1 MSMPKLFRRPGAL
14 RVMAPLAFG
23 SLLLLA
29 GCSRSAPPPPATSS
43 PTGASPTPSPS
54 VSPVSAYQQYC
65 DKNLVLETYPQF
77 TPSNPGLT
85 AQQRSEEL
93 KRYAT
98 GVLGAAE
105 AVLAAAP
112 EQIKADLQTYVN
124 SVRTTS
130 QTGKAAG
137 GGAVAQAYGR
147 VHAFD
152 LANCGRSRVE
162 ITATEYSLQG
172 IPQTL
177 KPGPANFALIN
188 RGKEPHELLLFRI
201 NDDLKDPAAN
211 LLKLPEAEILKR
223 AVLINRASAR
233 PGVDNYLVADLKPG
247 RYAIGCFIPVGG
259 KSGPSHVTRGE
270 IGEFTVS

>member
-1 MSMPKLFRRPGAL
+1 MPKLFPRPGAV
-14 RVMAPLAFG
+14 RIMAPLVIG

-29 GCSRSAPPPPATSS
+29 GCSRSATRPPA
-43 PTGASPTPSPS
+43 ASPTPSPS
-54 VSPVSAYQQYC
+54 ASPSPSPSPVSPYQQYC

-77 TPSNPGLT
+77 TPSKPGLT
-85 AQQRSEEL
+85 AQQRTEEL

-105 AVLAAAP
+105 AVLAVAP

-130 QTGKAAG
+130 QTGRAAG
-137 GGAVAQAYGR
+137 GGAVAQAFGR

-152 LANCGRSRVE
+152 LANCGRTRVD

-172 IPQTL
+172 VPQSV
-177 KPGPANFALIN
+177 KPGPANFALTN

-201 NDDLKDPAAN
+201 NDDVKDPAADI
-211 LLKLPEAEILKR
+211 LKLPEAETLKR
-223 AVLINRASAR
+223 AVLVNRVSTQ
-233 PGVDNYLVADLKPG
+233 PGTDNYFVADLKPG
-247 RYAIGCFIPVGG
+247 RYALGCFIPVGG

-270 IGEFTVS
+270 VGEFRVS